1 MEKLRTWDKK
11 SVQFEDRENIH
22 LFGVNRKCFSC
33 SRKNRD
39 GERRKAHSKNER
51 QGNEEG

>member
-11 SVQFEDRENIH
+11 SVRFEDRENIH
-22 LFGVNRKCFSC
+22 LFGVNRKCSSC

-39 GERRKAHSKNER
+39 GECQKAHWKNER